1 MPTGEWSVYHDRE
14 EQMLLLRDVSGQ
26 ERKRR
31 EDTRYSF
38 VCVAYI
44 LMQICFWW
52 VLVRLLATDPYC
64 ACILFG
70 AFGKRLYEAL
80 DRTCLLSIMQNRCTI
95 NISSNV
101 HQWKTHCHCTT
112 LVLHIAY
119 IGYKM
124 YPVYK
129 VVPFRA
135 RILNWFVLNTCQIL
149 TASGFQDAH
158 APTM

>member
-38 VCVAYI
+38 VSVAYI
-44 LMQICFWW
+44 LMQIYVWW
-52 VLVRLLATDPYC
+52 VIVRLFATDPYC
-64 ACILFG
+64 ACILPG

-80 DRTCLLSIMQNRCTI
+80 DRTCLLSLMQNRCTI

-101 HQWKTHCHCTT
+101 HQ
-112 LVLHIAY
+112 
-119 IGYKM
+119 
-124 YPVYK
+124 
-129 VVPFRA
+129 
-135 RILNWFVLNTCQIL
+135 
-149 TASGFQDAH
+149 
-158 APTM
+158 